1 MKKDEAKMV
10 ADALRILSDYERLRG
25 NEQEENHTIM
35 CLKAEVTARAAAN
48 KVLREERDNIA
59 EERDHLAEGLRMA
72 KEQVANLLR
81 LNQLRHDA
89 ETGPA
94 DTGK

>member
-1 MKKDEAKMV
+1 MNEA
-10 ADALRILSDYERLRG
+10 
-25 NEQEENHTIM
+25 EENHTIM
-35 CLKAEVTARAAAN
+35 VLKAEITSRSAAN
-48 KVLREERDNIA
+48 RVLGEQVKMLQLEV
-59 EERDHLAEGLRMA
+59 DHLEAGLRVA

-94 DTGK
+94 EPGKT